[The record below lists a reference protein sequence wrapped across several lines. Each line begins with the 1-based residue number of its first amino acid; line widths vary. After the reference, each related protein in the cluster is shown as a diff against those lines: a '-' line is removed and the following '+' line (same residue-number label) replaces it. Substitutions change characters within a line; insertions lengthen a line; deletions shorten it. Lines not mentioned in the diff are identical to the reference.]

1 MENQRSTPVACT
13 LTDEQNEKRSTQVR
27 STLVSHYMGAE
38 KLDGGYTLRFNG
50 TDEALLAVA
59 SFTVNELQ
67 CCSFAE
73 YTINV
78 APPYGETRLTIT
90 GPEGTKAMF
99 GEGLVDRLEAETA

>member
-13 LTDEQNEKRSTQVR
+13 LTNGQNEKRSTQVR
-27 STLVSHYMGAE
+27 STLISHYVGTE
-38 KLDGGYTLRFNG
+38 ELDGGYTLRFDG

-73 YTINV
+73 YTIDV
-78 APPYGETRLTIT
+78 SPPYSETRLTIT
-90 GPEGTKAMF
+90 GPEGTKVMF
-99 GEGLVDRLEAETA
+99 GEGLVDQLEAEAE